1 MWIATGR
8 TDTRNE
14 MQGLA
19 LLVQEHL
26 KRDPHAGDLYILR
39 GRAGGLIKLVW
50 HDRLGMSLCATDTMI
65 GPIINEQQLKCLLQR
80 IDEAPVSGAR
90 QLAGGEPQGL
100 VLPPHVFA
108 DVTNDMPLARNEIFG
123 PVAPV
128 IRARGEDDAEARP
141 CR

>member
-1 MWIATGR
+1 MLQFGKSRPHSHIK
-8 TDTRNE
+8 
-14 MQGLA
+14 A
-19 LLVQEHL
+19 LKVGNPEE
-26 KRDPHAGDLYILR
+26 P
-39 GRAGGLIKLVW
+39 
-50 HDRLGMSLCATDTMI
+50 DTMI
-65 GPIINEQQLKCLLQR
+65 GPLINEQQLKGLLQR